1 MVESINSQYIN
12 ILICRPL
19 MRISFLLRSPK
30 RGLIS
35 IKNNDQKY
43 SPWCHIRHI
52 NPVKI
57 HSKRITRKDKKL
69 VNDLHYS
76 KIKFSVSE
84 EEFNKIETKSNICIK
99 VFCYENKLIFPVHI
113 SDQKF
118 ENSMNVLLIIN

>member
-69 VNDLHYS
+69 VNHLHYS

-84 EEFNKIETKSNICIK
+84 EEFNKIETKSNI
-99 VFCYENKLIFPVHI
+99 

-118 ENSMNVLLIIN
+118 ESLMNVLLIIN

>member
-1 MVESINSQYIN
+1 MVESIKSQYIN

-19 MRISFLLRSPK
+19 MRISFLLRSPE

-35 IKNNDQKY
+35 IKNNDQKC
-43 SPWCHIRHI
+43 SRWCHSKNPVSGKS

-84 EEFNKIETKSNICIK
+84 EEFNKIETKSNI
-99 VFCYENKLIFPVHI
+99 

-118 ENSMNVLLIIN
+118 ESLMNVLLIIN